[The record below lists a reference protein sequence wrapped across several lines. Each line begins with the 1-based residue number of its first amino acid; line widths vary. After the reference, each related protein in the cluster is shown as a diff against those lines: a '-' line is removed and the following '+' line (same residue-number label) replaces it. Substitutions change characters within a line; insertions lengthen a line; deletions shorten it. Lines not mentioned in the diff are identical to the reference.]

1 MAAFRSTDPGDCF
14 YRAAVAGNDSG
25 LTAGQCHDLVADAPD
40 SRRPGSGYGGE
51 IQDPEAIARI
61 RADLGLDRPLHV
73 QFVVWLGN
81 AVQGD
86 LGTSIRTRE
95 PVIDMVLTRLRP
107 TLQMSGLAM
116 LIALV
121 VAIPVGVLSA
131 TRRNSRLDSV
141 ATAFAL
147 LGVCM
152 PNFLIGLL
160 LIFTFSVKLGWLP
173 TSGYVD
179 PFDDPMQGLRSL
191 MLPAITLG
199 MALAA
204 VIMRMTRSSLLE
216 ALGQDYIRT
225 ARAKGIVEQRV
236 VLRHA
241 LRNALIPIVTVIGL
255 QVGNLIA
262 GAVITEYIFAIP
274 GIGRLIVDSIFG
286 RDYPVLQGVVLL
298 TVIGFLISNLLTD
311 ILYATLDPRIR
322 LD

>member
-1 MAAFRSTDPGDCF
+1 MHLIPGDP
-14 YRAAVAGNDSG
+14 VQVMAGE
-25 LTAGQCHDLVADAPD
+25 V
-40 SRRPGSGYGGE
+40 
-51 IQDPEAIARI
+51 QDPETIARI
-61 RADLGLDRPLHV
+61 RADLGLDRPLYV
-73 QFVVWLGN
+73 QFAVWLGN

-86 LGTSIRTRE
+86 LGTSIRSRE
-95 PVIDMVLTRLRP
+95 PVLDIILTRLRP
-107 TLQMSGLAM
+107 TLQLSALAM
-116 LIALV
+116 IIALL

-131 TRRNSRLDSV
+131 TRRNSRLDSA

-160 LIFTFSVKLGWLP
+160 LIFTFSVRLGWLP

-179 PFDDPMQGLRSL
+179 PFRDPWAGLRSL
-191 MLPAITLG
+191 LLPAITLG

-216 ALGQDYIRT
+216 ALGQEYIRT
-225 ARAKGIVEQRV
+225 ARAKGINEKRV
-236 VLRHA
+236 VLLHA

-298 TVIGFLISNLLTD
+298 TVIGFILSNLLAD
-311 ILYATLDPRIR
+311 ILYAMLDPRIR
-322 LD
+322 LG